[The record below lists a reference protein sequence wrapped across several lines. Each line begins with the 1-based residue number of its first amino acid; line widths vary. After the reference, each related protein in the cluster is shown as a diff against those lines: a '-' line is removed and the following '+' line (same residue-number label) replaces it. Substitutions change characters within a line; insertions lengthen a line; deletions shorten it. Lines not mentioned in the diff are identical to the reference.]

1 MTLYYDTGQTKE
13 REVAK
18 GIRVTVEDLE
28 TGETESREFMDDY
41 AIICAGNVFLD
52 STVTYSNG
60 THVLTVKRE
69 QSRMSQ

>member
-41 AIICAGNVFLD
+41 AIICAGNVFLEV
-52 STVTYSNG
+52 TVLSFKRDPR
-60 THVLTVKRE
+60 THRKA
-69 QSRMSQ
+69 